1 MAHYTFLTNNIV
13 TEVIIG
19 IDETELIEQ
28 LHPEIWYGNFRGQL
42 CKRTSY
48 NTIGGVYYNNSLP
61 SEDQSKSFRKN
72 FGGIGYTYDEERDAF
87 IPPKP
92 FDSWI
97 LDEFSCLWYSPI
109 PYPNDGNIPIRYQ
122 TYNRYIW
129 NEINYYWELKKP
141 FSSWI
146 LHEDNY
152 YISPIPYPNH
162 DGVYFWNEDTQ
173 SWDAINNI

>member
-48 NTIGGVYYNNSLP
+48 NTIGGVYYNNGLP
-61 SEDQSKSFRKN
+61 SEDQTKAFRKN
-72 FGGIGYTYDEERDAF
+72 YAGIGYTYDEERDAF
-87 IPPKP
+87 IPPKLYS
-92 FDSWI
+92 SWV
-97 LDEFSCLWYSPI
+97 LDEFSCLWVPPI
-109 PYPNDGNIPIRYQ
+109 PYPSITNIPVQYQ
-122 TYNRYIW
+122 IYNNYIW

-141 FSSWI
+141 FNSWI
-146 LHEDNY
+146 LHQDVF
-152 YISPIPYPNH
+152 YISPIPYPN
-162 DGVYFWNEDTQ
+162 DNGIYIWNEETQ
-173 SWDAINNI
+173 IWDLINS